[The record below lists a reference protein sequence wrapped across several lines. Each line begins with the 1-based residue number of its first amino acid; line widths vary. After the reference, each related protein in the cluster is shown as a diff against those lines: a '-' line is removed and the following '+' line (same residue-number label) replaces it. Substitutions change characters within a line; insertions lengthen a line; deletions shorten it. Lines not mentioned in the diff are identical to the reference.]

1 MSDIK
6 LYQLLKESIREEKPV
21 ALATIIISQDE
32 DQVRPGRKLA
42 VFAKNHVEGSLGDA
56 GLDKKVIEEAAAL
69 LRKEKSKTLT
79 YEFADSLKVD
89 VYIESMLPPPPLIIM
104 GGDPDSVPL
113 VRAAKQLGFKV
124 VLVDH
129 RKDFANPQK
138 YPDAD
143 MTVISRPEDLER
155 NVPFNER
162 AFVLIKT
169 HNYLQDKEILKTA
182 LKSDARY
189 VGQLGP
195 KARANDLLEDL
206 RKEGVEF
213 NQKQLDKLFAPV
225 GLDIGAETPEE
236 IATSILAELLA
247 IKSGRDGGSL
257 RNQSKAIHPR
267 D

>member
-1 MSDIK
+1 MSHIK
-6 LYQLLKESIREEKPV
+6 LYQLLKQSIQEEKPV
-21 ALATIIISQDE
+21 ALATIIKSQDE
-32 DQVRPGRKLA
+32 DQVRPGLKMA
-42 VFAKNHVEGSLGDA
+42 VFAKDHAEGSLGDA
-56 GLDKKVIEEAAAL
+56 GLEKKVIEDAAGL
-69 LRKEKSKTLT
+69 LRQGRSKTLT

-89 VYIESMLPPPPLIIM
+89 VYIESMLPPPSLIII
-104 GGDPDSVPL
+104 GGDPDSVAI
-113 VRAAKQLGFKV
+113 VQAARQLGFKV
-124 VLVDH
+124 ILVDH

-143 MTVISRPEDLER
+143 MTVVSRPEDLER

-169 HNYLQDKEILKTA
+169 HNYLQDKEILKTV

-195 KARANDLLEDL
+195 KARTNDLLEDL
-206 RKEGVEF
+206 RKEGVAF
-213 NQKQLDKLFAPV
+213 NQNQLDKLFAPV

-236 IATSILAELLA
+236 IATSIMAELLA
-247 IKSGRDGGSL
+247 IRSGRNGGSL
-257 RNQSKAIHPR
+257 RNLSKAIHPR